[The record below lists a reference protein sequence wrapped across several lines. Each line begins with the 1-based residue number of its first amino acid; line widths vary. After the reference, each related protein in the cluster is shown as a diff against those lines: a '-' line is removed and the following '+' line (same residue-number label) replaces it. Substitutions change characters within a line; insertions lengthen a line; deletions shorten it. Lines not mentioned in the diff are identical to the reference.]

1 MIYNGSYITSFQNK
15 EPLDSNEKAKVLL
28 AGFISL
34 VVFLFSVLFQCLFVA
49 IPSGIIL
56 YLCAWILFGNLFSVH
71 RKRQSENELR
81 QIKKRYGDDW
91 PKTSKEG
98 SWKIK

>member
-15 EPLDSNEKAKVLL
+15 EPLDSDEKAKVILV
-28 AGFISL
+28 GFISL
-34 VVFLFSVLFQCLFVA
+34 MVFLFSVLFQCLFVA
-49 IPSGIIL
+49 IPSGIVL
-56 YLCAWILFGNLFSVH
+56 YLCLWILFGNLFSVY

-81 QIKKRYGDDW
+81 QIKERYGDNW
-91 PKTSKEG
+91 LKTSKEG

>member
-15 EPLDSNEKAKVLL
+15 EPMDSDEKAKVILI
-28 AGFISL
+28 GFISL
-34 VVFLFSVLFQCLFVA
+34 VIFLFSVLFQCLFLA
-49 IPSGIIL
+49 IPSGIVL
-56 YLCAWILFGNLFSVH
+56 YLCLWILFGNLFSVY

-81 QIKKRYGDDW
+81 QIKERYGDNW
-91 PKTSKEG
+91 LKTSKEG

>member
-15 EPLDSNEKAKVLL
+15 EPLDSDEKAKVLFV
-28 AGFISL
+28 GSISL

-81 QIKKRYGDDW
+81 QIKERYGNDW
-91 PKTSKEG
+91 LKTSKEG